1 METVR
6 SMFTSMGLIVVTPG
20 RAWQGCN
27 GRNGESRKNGEFC
40 LIDDCFEG
48 LNVNAIKFM
57 PSLRVVETKRQ
68 DAERL
73 ADIFTVLQRCF
84 ILNLSKE
91 LARGNVSFPQY
102 CLLGFL
108 AQQDHLTMS
117 EIAQR
122 MGHTTAAATGLVD
135 RLENLGHV
143 QRTHGLDDRRKI
155 LVKITPTGSS
165 LVAEVRD
172 DMVCNLLKMMAHLD
186 GEEQRVWVQI
196 YEKIFSYCQ
205 KP

>member
-1 METVR
+1 MAQTRETTR
-6 SMFTSMGLIVVTPG
+6 
-20 RAWQGCN
+20 
-27 GRNGESRKNGEFC
+27 
-40 LIDDCFEG
+40 
-48 LNVNAIKFM
+48 
-57 PSLRVVETKRQ
+57 LRT

-73 ADIFTVLQRCF
+73 ADIFTSLQRCF
-84 ILNLSKE
+84 ILKLSKE
-91 LARGNVSFPQY
+91 LSRGNVSFPQY

-108 AQQDHLTMS
+108 ASHDHLTMS

-143 QRTHGLDDRRKI
+143 KRTHGKDDRRKI
-155 LVKITPTGSS
+155 MVQITPSGSS

-172 DMVCNLLKMMAHLD
+172 DMVGNLMKMMEHLNAD
-186 GEEQRVWVQI
+186 EQKSWVQI

-205 KP
+205 N

>member
-1 METVR
+1 M
-6 SMFTSMGLIVVTPG
+6 
-20 RAWQGCN
+20 RA
-27 GRNGESRKNGEFC
+27 
-40 LIDDCFEG
+40 
-48 LNVNAIKFM
+48 
-57 PSLRVVETKRQ
+57 

-73 ADIFTVLQRCF
+73 ADIFTGLQRSF

-91 LARGNVSFPQY
+91 LSRGNVSFPQY

-108 AQQDHLTMS
+108 AAKDHLTMS

-143 QRTHGLDDRRKI
+143 KRMHALDDRRKI
-155 LVKITPTGSS
+155 LVQITPTGAA

-172 DMVCNLLKMMAHLD
+172 DMVGNLLKMMEHLD
-186 GEEQRVWVQI
+186 SDEQKTWVQI
-196 YEKIFSYCQ
+196 YEKISRYCQ
-205 KP
+205 NQ

>member
-1 METVR
+1 
-6 SMFTSMGLIVVTPG
+6 
-20 RAWQGCN
+20 
-27 GRNGESRKNGEFC
+27 
-40 LIDDCFEG
+40 
-48 LNVNAIKFM
+48 M
-57 PSLRVVETKRQ
+57 PTLRVADTRRA
-68 DAERL
+68 DCERL

-108 AQQDHLTMS
+108 REQKELNMS

-122 MGHTTAAATGLVD
+122 MGHSTAAATGLID

-143 QRTHGLDDRRKI
+143 KRTHGLDDRRKV
-155 LVKITPTGSS
+155 LVQITASGAA
-165 LVAEVRD
+165 LVAEVRE
-172 DMVCNLLKMMAHLD
+172 DMISNLLKMMEFLD
-186 GEEQRVWVQI
+186 PDEQKSWLQI

-205 KP
+205 SK